1 LSAVAGAP
9 CIALVS
15 GEASGDL
22 IGGRLITAIRRHVPE
37 ASFVGIG
44 GPRMIAAGLAAW
56 FPQEKLAVHGL
67 VEVLGHLRELLA
79 IRGELARRLVQLR
92 PTMFLGID
100 SPDFNLGL
108 ERILKRAGIRTA
120 HLVSPTIWAWRSGR
134 IRTIRAAVDHML
146 VLFPFEEPIYRA
158 AGIPATFIGH
168 PLADEIPAQVDQEA
182 AREDLRVPRDAPV
195 IAILPGS
202 RRSEIERM
210 GPPFL
215 RTARLVLERVP
226 DARFLVPLVTRETR
240 ELFEGILYRE
250 EARDLPMSLLFGH
263 AQEALAASDVALATS
278 GTVTLE
284 AALVGRPMVIA
295 YRVAPF
301 SYAIARRLIRVEYM
315 GLPNILAGE
324 SVVPEFVQDDATP
337 DNLAQALVNLLLDE
351 PVRTAVRDR
360 FAHLHDAL
368 RRDAAETASRALLP
382 YLGVESAG
390 AAA

>member
-1 LSAVAGAP
+1 MAGAP

-22 IGGRLITAIRRHVPE
+22 IGGELIAAIRRHLPD

-44 GPRMIAAGLAAW
+44 GPRMVAAGLASW

-67 VEVLGHLRELLA
+67 VEVLGHIRELLA
-79 IRGELARRLVQLR
+79 LRRELVRRLVDLQ

-108 ERILKRAGIRTA
+108 ERKLKRAGITTA

-168 PLADEIPAQVDQEA
+168 PLADEIAAEVDQEA
-182 AREDLRVPRDAPV
+182 AREDLRVPRNAPV
-195 IAILPGS
+195 IAVLPGS

-210 GPPFL
+210 APPFI

-226 DARFLVPLVTRETR
+226 EARFLVPLVTRETR

-295 YRVAPF
+295 YRVAPL
-301 SYAIARRLIRVEYM
+301 SYAIARRLIRVEHM

-324 SVVPEFVQDDATP
+324 SVVPEFVQDEATP

-351 PVRTAVRDR
+351 PVRAAMQDR
-360 FAHLHDAL
+360 FAQLHEVL

-382 YLGVESAG
+382 YLGVENAR